1 MVDVVNDFAGW
12 CGGDFA
18 VHIDVFSFFVA
29 AGIDAAF
36 FDGGGP
42 FVCGEPIVIGG
53 IDDGDEAFCE
63 WDEFIG
69 GAGRLADCRAVDDG
83 FGAVVSAGSAQV
95 GREKT
100 AARAEFVDANQQGR
114 SS

>member
-12 CGGDFA
+12 SRGDFA
-18 VHIDVFSFFVA
+18 VHIDVFSFFVP

-42 FVCGEPIVIGG
+42 FMGGEPGVIGG
-53 IDDGDEAFCE
+53 VDDGDMAFCE
-63 WDEFIG
+63 GDEFIG
-69 GAGRLADCRAVDDG
+69 GAGRLVDVRAVDDG
-83 FGAVVSAGSAQV
+83 FGAVVSARGAQV

-100 AARAEFVDANQQGR
+100 AA
-114 SS
+114 

>member
-18 VHIDVFSFFVA
+18 VHIDIFSFFVA

-42 FVCGEPIVIGG
+42 FAAGEPIVIGG

-63 WDEFIG
+63 GDEFIG
-69 GAGRLADCRAVDDG
+69 GIGRLGDMRAVNNRLYP
-83 FGAVVSAGSAQV
+83 VVAAGSAQV
-95 GREKT
+95 GGKET
-100 AARAEFVDANQQGR
+100 AA
-114 SS
+114 